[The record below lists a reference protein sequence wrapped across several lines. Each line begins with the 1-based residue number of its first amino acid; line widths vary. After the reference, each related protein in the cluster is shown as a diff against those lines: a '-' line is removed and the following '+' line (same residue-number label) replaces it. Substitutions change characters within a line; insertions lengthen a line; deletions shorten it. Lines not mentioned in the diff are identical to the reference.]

1 MKKLCSLPLGVALF
15 LGLISG
21 CSLVP
26 KPDLNLTEAQV
37 NPISETMLALQA
49 QSGPKFPIPVA
60 VYSFRDQTGQYKPQ
74 TNVSS
79 FSTAV
84 TQGATSMLI
93 QTLLDSKWFTPV
105 EREGLQN
112 LLTERKI
119 SNKQGAKGDDMP
131 SLSNARLLLEGGI
144 ISYETNTSTGGAG
157 VEYYGI
163 GASEMYREDQV
174 TIYLRAVDVHS
185 GKVMMS
191 VSTTKRVLSQ
201 EMRAGL
207 FRYTSLNRLAEA
219 EIGFTTNEPVQFC
232 VLQAIELAVA
242 EMIAKGI
249 NQGYW
254 QAVEDA
260 DTNAASIEAS

>member
-1 MKKLCSLPLGVALF
+1 MKKILPFIGLLCL
-15 LGLISG
+15 SG
-21 CSLVP
+21 CSLFP
-26 KPDLNLTEAQV
+26 KPVLNVTPAELNT
-37 NPISETMLALQA
+37 ISDTMKALQ
-49 QSGPKFPIPVA
+49 SKPKPKYPIPVA

-74 TNVSS
+74 QNVSS

-84 TQGATSMLI
+84 TQGATSMLV
-93 QTLLDSKWFTPV
+93 QTLLDSKWFSPV

-119 SNKQGAKGDDMP
+119 IKKQVIKSKPAEVPHLTD
-131 SLSNARLLLEGGI
+131 ARLLLEGGI
-144 ISYETNTSTGGAG
+144 ISYETNTSTGGVG

-163 GASEMYREDQV
+163 GASELYREDQI
-174 TIYLRAVDVHS
+174 TIYLRAVDVHT

-191 VSTTKRVLSQ
+191 VSTTKRVYSQ

-219 EIGFTTNEPVQFC
+219 EIGYTTNEPVQFC

-242 EMIAKGI
+242 ELIEQGTEL
-249 NQGYW
+249 GYW
-254 QAVEDA
+254 SPLNVKVQDNKSEL
-260 DTNAASIEAS
+260 TAS

>member
-1 MKKLCSLPLGVALF
+1 MKNLLTMLVLLSLSAC
-15 LGLISG
+15 GLI
-21 CSLVP
+21 P
-26 KPDLNLTEAQV
+26 KPEFNITEAEI
-37 NPISETMLALQA
+37 NPISETMKELQA
-49 QSGPKFPIPVA
+49 KTRPKYPIPVA

-74 TNVSS
+74 QNVSS

-93 QTLLDSKWFTPV
+93 QTLLESHWFTPV

-119 SNKQGAKGDDMP
+119 TKKQAANNKESEVPQ
-131 SLSNARLLLEGGI
+131 LTNARLLLEGGI
-144 ISYETNTSTGGAG
+144 ISYETNLSSGGAG
-157 VEYYGI
+157 LEYYGI
-163 GASEMYREDQV
+163 GVSELYREDQV

-191 VSTTKRVLSQ
+191 VSTTKRVFSQ

-207 FRYTSLNRLAEA
+207 FRYTSLKRLAEA
-219 EIGFTTNEPVQFC
+219 EIGYSTNEPVQFC

-242 EMIAKGI
+242 EMVDKGI
-249 NQGYW
+249 ALGYW
-254 QAVEDA
+254 SSESSGGA
-260 DTNAASIEAS
+260 TPRI

>member
-1 MKKLCSLPLGVALF
+1 MKQSILVFIALLLG
-15 LGLISG
+15 G

-26 KPDLNLTEAQV
+26 KPELNIQEAEL
-37 NPISETMLALQA
+37 NPMSETMQALQA
-49 QSGPKFPIPVA
+49 KQGPKYPIPVA

-74 TNVSS
+74 QNVSS

-84 TQGATSMLI
+84 TQGATSMLV

-119 SNKQGAKGDDMP
+119 SKKQPKQASDKVVP
-131 SLSNARLLLEGGI
+131 QLTNARLLLEGGI
-144 ISYETNTSTGGAG
+144 ISYETNINTGGAG

-174 TIYLRAVDVHS
+174 TIYLRAVDVHT
-185 GKVMMS
+185 GKVLMS
-191 VSTTKRVLSQ
+191 VSTTKRVFSQ

-207 FRYTSLNRLAEA
+207 IRFTSLNRLAEA
-219 EIGFTTNEPVQFC
+219 EVGFTTNEPVQFC
-232 VLQAIELAVA
+232 VLQAIELAVS
-242 EMIAKGI
+242 EIVDKGVAL
-249 NQGYW
+249 GYW
-254 QAVEDA
+254 SPATEVQTES
-260 DTNAASIEAS
+260 TLGASS

>member
-1 MKKLCSLPLGVALF
+1 MKLLISLLLLGSLSACSL
-15 LGLISG
+15 I
-21 CSLVP
+21 P
-26 KPDLNLTEAQV
+26 KPELNISEAQL
-37 NPISETMLALQA
+37 NPTSETMRQLVAKP
-49 QSGPKFPIPVA
+49 GPKYPIPVA

-74 TNVSS
+74 QNVSS

-84 TQGATSMLI
+84 TQGATSMLV

-119 SNKQGAKGDDMP
+119 TKKQPNKSKKEDVPQ
-131 SLSNARLLLEGGI
+131 LTNARLLLEGGI
-144 ISYETNTSTGGAG
+144 ISYETNISTGGSG

-174 TIYLRAVDVHS
+174 TIYLRAVDVHT

-191 VSTTKRVLSQ
+191 VSTTKRVFSQ

-207 FRYTSLNRLAEA
+207 IRFTSLNRLAEA

-232 VLQAIELAVA
+232 VLQAIELAVSELVEKGL
-242 EMIAKGI
+242 EM
-249 NQGYW
+249 GYW
-254 QAVEDA
+254 NSA
-260 DTNAASIEAS
+260 TLAAKELTPANS

>member
-1 MKKLCSLPLGVALF
+1 MMKKIITFLGVLFLSACSL
-15 LGLISG
+15 I
-21 CSLVP
+21 P
-26 KPDLNLTEAQV
+26 KPDLNVTEAQL
-37 NPISETMLALQA
+37 NPVSETMRELQA
-49 QSGPKFPIPVA
+49 KSGPKYPIPVA

-74 TNVSS
+74 QNVSS

-93 QTLLDSKWFTPV
+93 QTLLESKWFTPV

-119 SNKQGAKGDDMP
+119 TKKQPVKTKESEVP
-131 SLSNARLLLEGGI
+131 QLTNARLLLEGGI
-144 ISYETNTSTGGAG
+144 ISYETNISTGGAG

-163 GASEMYREDQV
+163 GASELYREDQV
-174 TIYLRAVDVHS
+174 TIYLRAVDVHT

-191 VSTTKRVLSQ
+191 VSTTKRVFSQ

-207 FRYTSLNRLAEA
+207 IRFTSLNRLAEA
-219 EIGFTTNEPVQFC
+219 EVGFTTNEPVQFC

-242 EMIAKGI
+242 EIIDKGI
-249 NQGYW
+249 KMGYW
-254 QAVEDA
+254 NQHELTAKQDSNI
-260 DTNAASIEAS
+260 TPS

>member
-1 MKKLCSLPLGVALF
+1 MKTLISCCGLLLLSACSL
-15 LGLISG
+15 I
-21 CSLVP
+21 P
-26 KPDLNLTEAQV
+26 KPELNVTQAEI
-37 NPISETMLALQA
+37 NPVSQTMRDLQA
-49 QSGPKFPIPVA
+49 KPGPKYPIPVA

-74 TNVSS
+74 QNVSS

-84 TQGATSMLI
+84 PQGATSMLI
-93 QTLLDSKWFTPV
+93 QTLLESKWFTPV

-119 SNKQGAKGDDMP
+119 SKKQPMKSKDSKVQP
-131 SLSNARLLLEGGI
+131 LTNARLLLEGGI
-144 ISYETNTSTGGAG
+144 ISYESNISTGGAG

-174 TIYLRAVDVHS
+174 TIYLRAVDVHT

-191 VSTTKRVLSQ
+191 VSTTKRVFSQ

-207 FRYTSLNRLAEA
+207 IRFTSLNRLAEA

-242 EMIAKGI
+242 EIIEKGI
-249 NQGYW
+249 EQGYW
-254 QAVEDA
+254 NQYVPAEK
-260 DTNAASIEAS
+260 T

>member
-1 MKKLCSLPLGVALF
+1 MRLIFSGIIAL
-15 LGLISG
+15 LLSG

-26 KPDLNLTEAQV
+26 KPDLNISAAEV
-37 NPISETMLALQA
+37 NPISATMRQLAQ
-49 QSGPKFPIPVA
+49 QPGPKYPIPVS

-74 TNVSS
+74 ANVSS

-84 TQGATSMLI
+84 TQGATSMLV
-93 QTLLDSKWFTPV
+93 QTLLDSKWFTPL

-119 SNKQGAKGDDMP
+119 SQKQQVNGNNVP
-131 SLSNARLLLEGGI
+131 SLTHARLLLEGGI
-144 ISYETNTSTGGAG
+144 ISYESNISTGGSG

-163 GASEMYREDQV
+163 GASELYREDQV
-174 TIYLRAVDVHS
+174 TIYLRAVDVHT
-185 GKVMMS
+185 GKVLLS
-191 VSTTKRVLSQ
+191 VNTSKRVFSQ

-219 EIGFTTNEPVQFC
+219 EIGFSTNEPVQYC

-242 EMIAKGI
+242 ELIEKGI
-249 NQGYW
+249 SQGFW
-254 QAVEDA
+254 SV
-260 DTNAASIEAS
+260 S

>member
-1 MKKLCSLPLGVALF
+1 MMRSLLLGMAISLSLSACSL
-15 LGLISG
+15 I
-21 CSLVP
+21 P
-26 KPDLNLTEAQV
+26 KPDLNITEAQV
-37 NPISETMLALQA
+37 NPVSEVMRGLQDKP
-49 QSGPKFPIPVA
+49 GPKFPIPVA

-74 TNVSS
+74 ANVSS

-119 SNKQGAKGDDMP
+119 SNKQGSKGEDVP
-131 SLSNARLLLEGGI
+131 VLSTARLLLEGGI

-163 GASEMYREDQV
+163 GASEMYREDLV
-174 TIYLRAVDVHS
+174 TIYLRAVDVHT

-191 VSTTKRVLSQ
+191 VSTSKRVLSQ

-207 FRYTSLNRLAEA
+207 FRFTSLNRLAEA
-219 EIGFTTNEPVQFC
+219 EVGFTTNEPVQFC

-242 EMIAKGI
+242 EIIEKGVQ
-249 NQGYW
+249 QGYW
-254 QAVEDA
+254 SPSQVLTPATKAQDM
-260 DTNAASIEAS
+260 SQS

>member
-1 MKKLCSLPLGVALF
+1 MKRLLLLTLPVLL
-15 LGLISG
+15 LSG
-21 CSLVP
+21 CGLVP
-26 KPDLNLTEAQV
+26 KPDFSSTDAEV
-37 NPISETMLALQA
+37 NRISETMQTLQ
-49 QSGPKFPIPVA
+49 QSPGPKFPIPVA

-74 TNVSS
+74 ANVSS

-93 QTLLDSKWFTPV
+93 QTLLESGWFTPV

-119 SNKQGAKGDDMP
+119 SNRQNGKDEAP
-131 SLSNARLLLEGGI
+131 NLSTARLLLEGGI
-144 ISYETNTSTGGAG
+144 ISYETNVSTGGAG

-163 GASEMYREDQV
+163 GASELYREDQV
-174 TIYLRAVDVHS
+174 TIYLRAVDVHT

-191 VSTTKRVLSQ
+191 VSTTKRVFSQ

-219 EIGFTTNEPVQFC
+219 EIGFSTNEPVQFC
-232 VLQAIELAVA
+232 VLAAIELAVA
-242 EMIAKGI
+242 EMVEKGI

-254 QAVEDA
+254 APAGIDA
-260 DTNAASIEAS
+260 DKPV